1 MIASRTM
8 PVSKILTDLGAVR
21 QNKKKKHFCR
31 YCLQCFSNEK
41 VLVEHKKTCLEI
53 NGKQSVF

>member
-1 MIASRTM
+1 M

-31 YCLQCFSNEK
+31 YCLQCVSNEK